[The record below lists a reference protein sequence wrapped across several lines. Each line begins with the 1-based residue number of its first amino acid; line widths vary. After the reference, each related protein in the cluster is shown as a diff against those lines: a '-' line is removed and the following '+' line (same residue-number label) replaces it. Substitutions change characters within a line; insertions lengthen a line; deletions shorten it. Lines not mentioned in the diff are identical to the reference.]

1 MAHTKLLALADDVVY
16 PGPLFSEQE
25 EIYATNVV
33 LAAYIFSCTQNLPQ
47 SSREML
53 IHCKFCVVSELTDL
67 NLATVIY
74 KAIDNSIKLLSQS
87 QHVMNYERVH

>member
-1 MAHTKLLALADDVVY
+1 MRNHLAHALLYYSVCVTKLLALADDVVY

-33 LAAYIFSCTQNLPQ
+33 FASVHLSCTQNLPQ

-53 IHCKFCVVSELTDL
+53 ISLQVS
-67 NLATVIY
+67 V
-74 KAIDNSIKLLSQS
+74 
-87 QHVMNYERVH
+87 

>member
-1 MAHTKLLALADDVVY
+1 MHYYIIVCVTKLLALADDVVY

-33 LAAYIFSCTQNLPQ
+33 LAAYIFPCTQNLPQ

-53 IHCKFCVVSELTDL
+53 ISLQVS
-67 NLATVIY
+67 V
-74 KAIDNSIKLLSQS
+74 
-87 QHVMNYERVH
+87 